1 MLLFTS
7 TQFDKDKFSEGYAD
21 LQWMASKS
29 TPGGPPG
36 KGRRKGRNK
45 AAVNQKLE
53 EEYLDVSALDDFT
66 NVGERELEAFEG
78 RFSQLLY

>member
-1 MLLFTS
+1 MLLFTP
-7 TQFDKDKFSEGYAD
+7 TQYDKEKFSEGYAD

-45 AAVNQKLE
+45 AAANQRLE
-53 EEYLDVSALDDFT
+53 EEYLDVSALDDFS

-78 RFSQLLY
+78 VISG

>member
-1 MLLFTS
+1 
-7 TQFDKDKFSEGYAD
+7 
-21 LQWMASKS
+21 MASKS

-45 AAVNQKLE
+45 AAANQRLE
-53 EEYLDVSALDDFT
+53 EEYLDVSALDDFS

-78 RFSQLLY
+78 VISG

>member
-45 AAVNQKLE
+45 AAANQKLE
-53 EEYLDVSALDDFT
+53 EEYLDVGALDDFT
-66 NVGERELEAFEG
+66 NGAERELEAFEG
-78 RFSQLLY
+78 RFGRLLY

>member
-45 AAVNQKLE
+45 AAATQRQE

-66 NVGERELEAFEG
+66 NGAERELEAFEG
-78 RFSQLLY
+78 RFGRHLY